1 MERAPTHTEE
11 PADELLSLVVAMVA
25 LPDLPPSSQ
34 DSTRASLAHSDLL
47 PVYGV
52 EDVKVEAEVV
62 EESVN
67 RMELPPG
74 VFDSRHGDNTDVLLA
89 LLTQNKEL
97 EGRICS
103 LPGIRTFWTLYR

>member
-1 MERAPTHTEE
+1 
-11 PADELLSLVVAMVA
+11 MVA
-25 LPDLPPSSQ
+25 LPDLPPSSE

-74 VFDSRHGDNTDVLLA
+74 VFDARHGDNTDVLLA

-97 EGRICS
+97 EGKISSWPRCIV
-103 LPGIRTFWTLYR
+103 Y